1 MNATVFLLG
10 ITSAQLVIFFPIF
23 NLDQNDPDL
32 EILNQVIHFTSV
44 TVFQSN
50 IGLDPLDPDSNFQ
63 NFKMGLVYISQC
75 SLGLL
80 VSVTFLNLKVLLF
93 DETEN
98 STIKQNKHPIPFPF
112 HFNSLTPHLTHIK

>member
-1 MNATVFLLG
+1 MLYSIIRECNSLSAPNHLG
-10 ITSAQLVIFFPIF
+10 PVGFFFPIF

-32 EILNQVIHFTSV
+32 DILNQVIHFTSV

-80 VSVTFLNLKVLLF
+80 A
-93 DETEN
+93 
-98 STIKQNKHPIPFPF
+98 
-112 HFNSLTPHLTHIK
+112 